1 MKLLKSLLV
10 LSICLMMSSCK
21 SCQPKVEP
29 IKIDFPD
36 FPVYEG
42 EYSIDGDLVTVNGEW
57 IRDLYM
63 FREQYNLLK
72 EEYNGR
78 L

>member
-10 LSICLMMSSCK
+10 LSICLTMSSCK
-21 SCQPKVEP
+21 SCQPKADLDWP
-29 IKIDFPD
+29 N